1 MLRVCVRRMY
11 GLFFTMSVALQQI
24 LVTLQRST
32 SIPPEI
38 LDAKLRF
45 WTTYKDIAED
55 FDSEFLLKYV
65 GDLDTCMI
73 FVSRIFL

>member
-1 MLRVCVRRMY
+1 MY
-11 GLFFTMSVALQQI
+11 GAYLTMTAILQQI

-38 LDAKLRF
+38 LDTKLRF

-55 FDSEFLLKYV
+55 FDAEFLLKYG

-73 FVSRIFL
+73 FVSCGFRRCYTC